1 MPSLFHNADFCSI
14 TQDGTKVKAGAIF
27 RPWVIFDVGNC
38 ERVIFKSGSFAKL
51 HCTTMND
58 VRHSRLVIF
67 VYNRSE
73 LMPTMHMRMKM
84 INIYKLAKMYNG
96 F

>member
-51 HCTTMND
+51 HYTT
-58 VRHSRLVIF
+58 VSGVWHKGVVIF
-67 VYNRSE
+67 VYNQLE
-73 LMPTMHMRMKM
+73 LIPPMHKND
-84 INIYKLAKMYNG
+84 IKLAKIYNG